1 MKMTIR
7 IAGTLGVL
15 LVLAIVLPWSEVRT
29 AVGRMSAS
37 VWLGVLLGFLA
48 GHQLGV
54 LKWRLI
60 VNTGRGNLGIGDA
73 VRCYAAGLFANL
85 CLPSIVGGDVLRAT
99 LAGKATRRP
108 EAAVL
113 GGVADR
119 LIDLFTLGSLIAVGG
134 LLAGQAVPGWGW
146 RLVTLAIVLGGV
158 VAAVA
163 APWLVRRP
171 LSRWPARLRR
181 PVGRSLVAWRRV
193 VRNPR
198 AAAAAFVMSLAIQAG
213 FVLLN
218 AWIGAAVGIH
228 IDLAVWFLVWPLAKL
243 AGLLPISLGGLGV
256 RDATLGALMVPLG
269 VAPALGV
276 VASLIWQSVLIA
288 GGLIGGAIWWIG
300 KRRHPASV
308 ELGEFS
314 SSRIGVT

>member
-7 IAGTLGVL
+7 IVGTLGVL
-15 LVLAIVLPWSEVRT
+15 VVLAIVLPWSEVRT

-37 VWLGVLLGFLA
+37 VWLGVLLGFLV

-54 LKWRLI
+54 FKWRLM

-119 LIDLFTLGSLIAVGG
+119 LIDVFTLGSLIAVGG

-146 RLVTLAIVLGGV
+146 RLMTLAIVLGGV

-193 VRNPR
+193 VRNPG
-198 AAAAAFVMSLAIQAG
+198 AAATAFVMSLAIQAG

-218 AWIGAAVGIH
+218 AWIGSAVGIN

-243 AGLLPISLGGLGV
+243 AGLLPISMGGLGV

-288 GGLIGGAIWWIG
+288 GGLIGGAIWWVG

-308 ELGEFS
+308 GLGALS
-314 SSRIGVT
+314 SSESG